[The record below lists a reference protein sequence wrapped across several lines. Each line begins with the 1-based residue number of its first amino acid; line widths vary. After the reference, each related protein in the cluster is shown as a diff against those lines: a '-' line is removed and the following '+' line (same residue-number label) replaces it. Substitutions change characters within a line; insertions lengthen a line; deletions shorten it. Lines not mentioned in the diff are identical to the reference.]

1 MQQLVDEL
9 RQVLPLKK
17 TTARGD
23 IVIVAAENPQIL
35 TYAYVREIERDT
47 SRRDEWWHLHLTILA
62 IPLQQMTW
70 TLRTAQMT
78 GQEIFTMG
86 GEKRFVQAV
95 DCRVSADTPHTTGPA
110 DRKGPVSA
118 LKRVK

>member
-17 TTARGD
+17 TTERGD
-23 IVIVAAENPQIL
+23 IVIIAAENPQIL

-78 GQEIFTMG
+78 GEEIFTMG

-95 DCRVSADTPHTTGPA
+95 DCRVLIDIPQTPGPA
-110 DRKGPVSA
+110 DRKTPVST

>member
-1 MQQLVDEL
+1 MHQLVEEL
-9 RQVLPLKK
+9 RQLLPFKK
-17 TTARGD
+17 TTEVGD
-23 IVIVAAENPQIL
+23 IVIIAAEKPQIL

-47 SRRDEWWHLHLTILA
+47 SRVDEWWHLHLTIFA

-70 TLRTAQMT
+70 TLRTTQMT

-95 DCRVSADTPHTTGPA
+95 DCRVSADTPQTTGPA
-110 DRKGPVSA
+110 ERKGPVSA